1 MWVNLWVLLFLPA
14 CPAAGECKS
23 CQTKGFYMLQHHHVH
38 KTTAYMQKALAGEG
52 TIVQKH
58 GFLKV
63 VGNKVTDASG
73 APVRLRGMSLFWSQW
88 KPQFWTKGT
97 TEWLKKDWGV
107 TLIRAAMAVES
118 GGYLT
123 NKETELKKVKTV
135 VDAAI
140 DVGIYDTCL

>member
-1 MWVNLWVLLFLPA
+1 MSVV
-14 CPAAGECKS
+14 K
-23 CQTKGFYMLQHHHVH
+23 
-38 KTTAYMQKALAGEG
+38 
-52 TIVQKH
+52 KH
-58 GFLKV
+58 GSLKV
-63 VGNKVTDASG
+63 VGNQVTDESG

-97 TEWLKKDWGV
+97 TEWLQKDWGV

-123 NKETELKKVKTV
+123 NEEAELKKVKTV

-140 DVGIYDTCL
+140 DVGIYVTCR

>member
-1 MWVNLWVLLFLPA
+1 MPGLQVQLVLLCYL
-14 CPAAGECKS
+14 
-23 CQTKGFYMLQHHHVH
+23 CQLVPVRATTSSTTSAPT
-38 KTTAYMQKALAGEG
+38 TTASIETSTTSVVK
-52 TIVQKH
+52 KH

-63 VGNKVTDASG
+63 VGNQVTDESG

-97 TEWLKKDWGV
+97 TEWLQKDWGV
-107 TLIRAAMAVES
+107 TLIRAAMAVEK

-123 NKETELKKVKTV
+123 NEEAELKKVKTV

-140 DVGIYDTCL
+140 DVGIYVTWR